1 MNSLMWGVILGVVFG
16 VVAVLPMLKMTFP
29 DKCAAILGAFINRF
43 AVGLLIPN
51 ALPMI
56 DPIVRGLLIGILLS
70 LPDAIITKSY
80 MPIMGLGILGG
91 LVLGIV
97 VKLLG
102 IA

>member
-1 MNSLMWGVILGVVFG
+1 MNNLVWGVILGVVFG

-29 DKCAAILGAFINRF
+29 DKRAAILGAFINRF

-80 MPIMGLGILGG
+80 VPIMGLGVIGG
-91 LVLGIV
+91 LVLGVV

>member
-1 MNSLMWGVILGVVFG
+1 MNSLILGIILGLVFA
-16 VVAVLPMLKMTFP
+16 VIAVLPMLKMSFP
-29 DKCAAILGAFINRF
+29 DKRAAILGAFINRF

-56 DPIVRGLLIGILLS
+56 DPIVRGLVIGILFG

-80 MPIMGLGILGG
+80 IPIIGLGVIGG

-97 VKLLG
+97 VKLVG

>member
-1 MNSLMWGVILGVVFG
+1 MNNLVWGVILGVVFG
-16 VVAVLPMLKMTFP
+16 TVAVLPMLKMTFS
-29 DKCAAILGAFINRF
+29 DKRAAILGAFINRF

-51 ALPMI
+51 ALPMF

-80 MPIMGLGILGG
+80 VPIMGLGVIGG
-91 LVLGIV
+91 LVLGVV